1 MLPDQDNQKNLL
13 LAIALSIAV
22 LLGWQVFYAGPKL
35 KEEQERRQRAQ
46 LEQTQAKK
54 KEEPGTPKAAPGVAP
69 KVQPGAAPPAATA
82 AEDEVT
88 RSQAIKRSERVQID
102 TPSLKGSIALTG
114 GRIDD
119 LVLSKYHETVDPK
132 SPDVV
137 LFSPS
142 GAPNPYYAEYGWAAA
157 PGTAQPLP
165 DRDTKWRLEKG
176 SVLTQN
182 SPVTLVWDNGQGLVF
197 RRTISVDAD
206 YLFTV
211 VDSVENKTPATLA
224 LAPYALI
231 SRHGTPQTLGYYILH
246 EGPIGVLGEAGLKE
260 MHYADL
266 LKEGGTK
273 TFKATGGWLGIT
285 DKYWAAAIVPDQ
297 KTPYDATF
305 SGTKGAKDR
314 YQTSYLL
321 ETAPVAPGGRSETTS
336 HLFAGAKQVALVE
349 AYQAQLGAKNFDLLI
364 DWGWFWFFTKPL
376 YQLLHWLSHV
386 LGNYGLAILA
396 TTVIVKAAFFPLAN
410 KSYESMAKMKKLQP
424 EMEKLRERFKDDRA
438 KQQQEL
444 MALYKAQKINPMA
457 GCLTILLQIPVFFA
471 LYKVLFI
478 TIDMRHA
485 PFFGWIKDLSAP
497 DPTSVFNLF
506 GLLPYQPPD
515 ILHVGLWPLIM
526 GMTMFVQMQL
536 NPQQPDPIQQKIFT
550 WMPVMFTF
558 MLASFPS
565 GLVIYWA
572 WNNILS
578 LIQQHTIMKKNG
590 TEIHL
595 WKNLGFDKW
604 AGVLQGAGGGGSG
617 GGSGSGSGGGI
628 GSGSVGAAVKDG
640 IAKLRERIAPVARSA
655 STPRGP
661 ARDADDIAD
670 GPHARRMTREQALRA
685 LGLER
690 DASDIEIDDALGRVE
705 RNGKTGPNGS
715 GQAIAARIN
724 EAREVLRGK
733 EGS

>member
-35 KEEQERRQRAQ
+35 KEEQERRQRVQ
-46 LEQTQAKK
+46 TEQTQAKK
-54 KEEPGTPKAAPGVAP
+54 KQEPGTTAPAAAPDARPGTAP
-69 KVQPGAAPPAATA
+69 TAGPAAVQ
-82 AEDEVT
+82 EMSRPD
-88 RSQAIKRSERVQID
+88 AIRKSDRIQID

-119 LVLSKYHETVDPK
+119 LVLSKYHETTDPK

-142 GAPNPYYAEYGWAAA
+142 GAPNPYYAEYGWVPAA
-157 PGTAQPLP
+157 GTTPQLPNSQTVWRAESGGPLTP
-165 DRDTKWRLEKG
+165 
-176 SVLTQN
+176 S

-206 YLFTV
+206 YLFKV
-211 VDSVENKTPATLA
+211 VDSVENKTASAVSLF
-224 LAPYALI
+224 PYALI
-231 SRHGTPQTLGYYILH
+231 SRHGTPHTLGYYILH
-246 EGPIGVLGEAGLKE
+246 EGPIGVIGEDGLKE
-260 MHYADL
+260 IHYADL

-273 TFKATGGWLGIT
+273 TFKKETGGWLGIT
-285 DKYWAAAIVPDQ
+285 DKYWAAALIPNQ
-297 KTPYDATF
+297 KVSYDATF
-305 SGTKGAKDR
+305 SGEKAARDR

-321 ETAPVAPGGRSETTS
+321 ESAPIPPGGRSETTS

-424 EMEKLRERFKDDRA
+424 EMEKLRERFKDDRV

-457 GCLTILLQIPVFFA
+457 GCLPIALQVPVFFA

-497 DPTSVFNLF
+497 DPTSLFNLF
-506 GLLPYQPPD
+506 GLLPFQAPD
-515 ILHVGLWPLIM
+515 FLHVGLWPLIM
-526 GMTMFVQMQL
+526 GVTMFVQMQL

-550 WMPVMFTF
+550 WMPVLFTF

-590 TEIHL
+590 AEIHL
-595 WKNLGFDKW
+595 WKNLGLDKW
-604 AGVLQGAGGGGSG
+604 AGALQGASRGGGSN
-617 GGSGSGSGGGI
+617 SGGGGI
-628 GSGSVGAAVKDG
+628 GGGVGNIGAALKEG
-640 IAKLRERIAPVARSA
+640 IGKLRERLALPARSA
-655 STPRGP
+655 SP
-661 ARDADDIAD
+661 APERSTKTSDLA
-670 GPHARRMTREQALRA
+670 GELQSRRMTREQALQT
-685 LGLER
+685 LGLEP
-690 DASDIEIDDALGRVE
+690 DASDIEIDAALGRAE
-705 RNGKTGPNGS
+705 RNRQPGPNGS

-733 EGS
+733 ESS